1 MNRALV
7 LSALF
12 AAASTMA
19 IASPANAAGECPSLG
34 LSPDC
39 SVVITINANGSNT
52 ITLTGIG
59 PYDGSEDSL
68 VGVVNNGLTPL
79 MSLFLSGPSIFGFDG
94 DGAGLLAAGGPF
106 GPTGYE
112 GPNTSFTVVDANSGT
127 VNFLGGGIPTGG
139 TAWFSLEEDL
149 SAAGVPITIGA
160 VPEPTT
166 WMTMLLGF
174 GAIGGAVRFRRR
186 STKVPSIL

>member
-1 MNRALV
+1 MNRGLV
-7 LSALF
+7 LSALV

-19 IASPANAAGECPSLG
+19 MASPAYAAGECPSLG

-39 SVVITINANGSNT
+39 SVVITINADGSNT

-59 PYDGSEDSL
+59 PYDGAEDSL
-68 VGVVNNGLTPL
+68 VGVVNNGPTPL
-79 MSLFLSGPSIFGFDG
+79 VSLFLSGNDIFGFDG
-94 DGAGLLAAGGPF
+94 DGAGALAAGGPF

-112 GPNTSFTVVDANSGT
+112 GPNTSFSVVNNDSGT
-127 VNFLGGGIPTGG
+127 VFFTGGLPTGA

-149 SAAGVPITIGA
+149 STAGVPITIGA

-186 STKVPSIL
+186 SKKVALAI

>member
-1 MNRALV
+1 MKRALV
-7 LSALF
+7 LSALV
-12 AAASTMA
+12 AASTMA
-19 IASPANAAGECPSLG
+19 IASPANAANECPSLG
-34 LSPDC
+34 LSSDC

-79 MSLFLSGPSIFGFDG
+79 MSLFLSGNDIFGFDG

-112 GPNTSFTVVDANSGT
+112 GPNTSFSIVNSDSGT
-127 VNFLGGGIPTGG
+127 VFFTGG
-139 TAWFSLEEDL
+139 LASGATAWFSLEEDL
-149 SAAGVPITIGA
+149 SAAGAPITIGA

-186 STKVPSIL
+186 SKKVALAI

>member
-1 MNRALV
+1 MNRGLV
-7 LSALF
+7 LSALV

-19 IASPANAAGECPSLG
+19 MASPANAAGECPSLG

-39 SVVITINANGSNT
+39 SVVITINADGSNT

-59 PYDGSEDSL
+59 PYDGAEDSL

-79 MSLFLSGPSIFGFDG
+79 MSLFLSGNDIFGFDG

-112 GPNTSFTVVDANSGT
+112 GPNTSFSVVNNDSGT
-127 VNFLGGGIPTGG
+127 VFFTGGLPSGGI
-139 TAWFSLEEDL
+139 AWFSLEEDL

-186 STKVPSIL
+186 SKKASLAI